1 MGGEADVVGAIG
13 RHVRLVLKNRL
24 RPRSGGVTPEVLR
37 DLQDAFVKDRPDLGP
52 AKKEY
57 SSPRDFAPAGADE
70 KYIDGIEG

>member
-1 MGGEADVVGAIG
+1 
-13 RHVRLVLKNRL
+13 L

-37 DLQDAFVKDRPDLGP
+37 NLQDAFVKDRPDLGP

-57 SSPRDFAPAGADE
+57 SSPGPFAPAGTDE